1 MDKQK
6 LTRIL
11 DKAFAKRAALFADP
25 ANDCCRL
32 FNGAGDGMDGIT
44 IDRYAAWLLV
54 QIEKSSLLNKR
65 ETLFPSIVK
74 AAHGLSFKPRGIL
87 WKDISASEAAWR
99 ESPCRS
105 SIMDGHAPP
114 EELIVVQNGV
124 RVAVDLLTGRHTGL
138 FLDMR
143 TIRGL
148 LAPYYKSAGD
158 MLNLFCYSGVFSVHG
173 LKNGMGHALNLDLA
187 KTALERARRNYVL
200 NGLACDERDF
210 MYGDALTWMKALA
223 KKGRRFDLVV
233 LDPPTFA
240 RSRQGSFSV
249 KKDFPRCLE
258 LVQSL
263 APGGLALTVVNS
275 PAVSEQQYR
284 DWRPASWRLVWLEH
298 EPDDFP
304 WANAPYLKA
313 GLWRIP
319 F

>member
-6 LTRIL
+6 LTRMFE
-11 DKAFAKRAALFADP
+11 KAFAKRAALFADP

-32 FNGAGDGMDGIT
+32 FNAEGDGMDGIT

-54 QIEKSSLLNKR
+54 QIEKPALLHKPGALFGAIVTASRSL
-65 ETLFPSIVK
+65 
-74 AAHGLSFKPRGIL
+74 ACKPRGIL
-87 WKDISASEAAWR
+87 WKDISASGTTWR

-105 SIMDGHAPP
+105 SIIEGHAPP
-114 EELIVVQNGV
+114 DELIVLQNGA
-124 RVAVDLLTGRHTGL
+124 RVGVDLIAGRHTGL

-143 TIRGL
+143 IIRGL
-148 LAPYYKSAGD
+148 LAPYYKNAGD

-187 KTALERARRNYVL
+187 KTALERARRNYGL

-210 MYGDALTWMKALA
+210 MYGDALTWMKAFA
-223 KKGRRFDLVV
+223 KKGRRFDCVV

-240 RSRQGSFSV
+240 RSKQGSFSV

-275 PAVSEQQYR
+275 PTVSEQQYR
-284 DWRPASWRLVWLEH
+284 DWHPASWRLVWLEH

-304 WANAPYLKA
+304 WADIPYLKA
-313 GLWRIP
+313 GLWKIP

>member
-1 MDKQK
+1 M
-6 LTRIL
+6 TPIFE
-11 DKAFAKRAALFADP
+11 KAFARRAELFADP

-32 FNGAGDGMDGIT
+32 FNGAGDGLDGIT

-54 QIEKSSLLNKR
+54 QIEKAAVLHKR
-65 ETLFPSIVK
+65 GALFPAIIQ
-74 AAHGLSFKPRGIL
+74 AARGLPCKPRGIL
-87 WKDISASEAAWR
+87 WKDISASETAWR
-99 ESPCRS
+99 ESQCRS

-114 EELIVVQNGV
+114 DELIVVQNGV
-124 RVAVDLLTGRHTGL
+124 RVAVDLMAGRHTGL

-143 TIRGL
+143 IIRSL

-173 LKNGMGHALNLDLA
+173 LKNGMGHVLNLDLA
-187 KTALERARRNYVL
+187 KTALERAMRNYEL

-210 MYGDALTWMKALA
+210 MYGDALTWMKAFA
-223 KKGRRFDLVV
+223 KKGRRFDCVV

-263 APGGLALTVVNS
+263 APGGLAFTVINS

-284 DWRPASWRLVWLEH
+284 EWHPASWRLVWLEH

-304 WANAPYLKA
+304 WADVPYLKA
-313 GLWRIP
+313 GLWNIP

>member
-1 MDKQK
+1 MFEKV
-6 LTRIL
+6 
-11 DKAFAKRAALFADP
+11 FAKRAALFVDP

-32 FNGAGDGMDGIT
+32 FNAEGDGLDGIT

-54 QIEKSSLLNKR
+54 QIEKAALLHKPEALFAAIVTAGRSL
-65 ETLFPSIVK
+65 
-74 AAHGLSFKPRGIL
+74 AFKPRGIL
-87 WKDISASEAAWR
+87 WKDISASETAWR
-99 ESPCRS
+99 DYQCRS

-124 RVAVDLLTGRHTGL
+124 RVAVDLMAGRHSGL

-143 TIRGL
+143 IIRGL
-148 LAPYYKSAGD
+148 LAPYYKQAGD

-187 KTALERARRNYVL
+187 KTALDRARRNYGL

-210 MYGDALTWMKALA
+210 MYGDALTWMKAFA

-240 RSRQGSFSV
+240 RSKQGSFSV
-249 KKDFPRCLE
+249 KKDFSRCLE

-284 DWRPASWRLVWLEH
+284 DWHPGTWRLAWLEH

-304 WANAPYLKA
+304 WAGEPYLKA
-313 GLWRIP
+313 GLWEIP

>member
-6 LTRIL
+6 LNRIF
-11 DKAFAKRAALFADP
+11 DKAFAKRTALFADP

-32 FNGAGDGMDGIT
+32 FNGSGDGLDGIT
-44 IDRYAAWLLV
+44 VDRYAAWLLV
-54 QIEKSSLLNKR
+54 QIEKPALLHKPEALFAAIVAAGHSL
-65 ETLFPSIVK
+65 
-74 AAHGLSFKPRGIL
+74 ACKPRGIL
-87 WKDISASEAAWR
+87 WKDISASETTWR
-99 ESPCRS
+99 DYQCRS
-105 SIMDGHAPP
+105 SIIDGHAPP

-124 RVAVDLLTGRHTGL
+124 RVAVDLLAGRHSGL

-143 TIRGL
+143 SIRSL
-148 LAPYYKSAGD
+148 LVPFYKNAGD

-187 KTALERARRNYVL
+187 KTALERARRNYAL
-200 NGLACDERDF
+200 NSLACDERDF
-210 MYGDALTWMKALA
+210 MYGEALTWMKTFA
-223 KKGRRFDLVV
+223 KKGRHFDCVV

>member
-6 LTRIL
+6 IPLIL
-11 DKAFAKRAALFADP
+11 DKAFARRARLFADP
-25 ANDCCRL
+25 AHDCCRL

-54 QIEKSSLLNKR
+54 QVEKASLLEKQK
-65 ETLFPSIVK
+65 TLFPAIIQ
-74 AAHGLSFKPRGIL
+74 AGRCLPCKPRGIL
-87 WKDISASEAAWR
+87 WKDISDSAATWR
-99 ESPCRS
+99 DYPCRS

-124 RVAVDLLTGRHTGL
+124 RVGVDLMLGRHTGL

-148 LAPYYKSAGD
+148 LAPHYKKAGT
-158 MLNLFCYSGVFSVHG
+158 MLNLFCYSGMFSVHG
-173 LKNGMGHALNLDLA
+173 LKNGLSSVLNLDLA
-187 KTALERARRNYVL
+187 KTALERARSNYGL

-210 MYGDALTWMKALA
+210 MYGDALTWMKAFA
-223 KKGRRFDLVV
+223 KKGRRFDCVV

-240 RSRQGSFSV
+240 RSKQGSFSV

-263 APGGLALTVVNS
+263 APGGLALTVINS
-275 PAVSEQQYR
+275 PTITEQQYR
-284 DWRPASWRLVWLEH
+284 DWHPASWRLKWLEH

-304 WANAPYLKA
+304 CGGEPYLKA